1 MKYLTLS
8 AAILF
13 FAACSET
20 EKDKNVTGDADTAV
34 LQREGN
40 ISADKMEYTNWDE
53 VDFTSPIVRYDEIQ
67 DRDVQVRA
75 SNPQPQAQGQQSQEQ
90 QPPSYSIYEFDETV
104 LFDLNKSDIRSQGTS
119 KLDQIASSINQR
131 FPNGQIRLYGF
142 TDSIYTKEYNQTLS
156 RQRAESVKDYLVQK
170 GIDASRISVQGEG
183 QSDPVATNETAKG
196 RQQNRRVEIVV
207 RHQ

>member
-142 TDSIYTKEYNQTLS
+142 TDSLYTQEYNQTLS